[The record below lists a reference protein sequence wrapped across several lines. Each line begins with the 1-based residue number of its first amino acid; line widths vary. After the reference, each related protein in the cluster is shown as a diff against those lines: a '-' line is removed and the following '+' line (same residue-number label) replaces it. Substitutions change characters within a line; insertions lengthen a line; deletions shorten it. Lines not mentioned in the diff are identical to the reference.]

1 MASARTLT
9 FTPLYAQIKAS
20 ILSRIAGGEWG
31 PGSFLPSEIA
41 LAEEYGVSQG
51 TLRKALNELT
61 LEKRLVRFQGKGTAV
76 AVLDADSTL
85 FPFFML
91 YDAEGH
97 RVYPVSDTDSIEH
110 GGATEKEAAGLNIAD
125 GSEVIRIHRVRVLD
139 GKPVINE
146 HVIIPAARFPGF
158 ELDLNRLPNTLYEFY
173 YQKFGVM
180 VIKAMEELSAVMPSA
195 SDCRYLHG
203 VSGKPL
209 LEVRRKAFDMEGN
222 VVELRLSRIDTT
234 QNHYRI
240 ELH

>member
-1 MASARTLT
+1 MHSRTLT
-9 FTPLYAQIKAS
+9 FTPLYSQIKAS

-41 LAEEYGVSQG
+41 LAHEYGVSQG

-91 YDAEGH
+91 YDADGN
-97 RVYPVSDTDSIEH
+97 RVYPLSRTDSIEH
-110 GGATEKEAAGLNIAD
+110 DGATCKEAEALKIGQ
-125 GSEVIRIHRVRVLD
+125 GSEVIRIHRVRVLEE
-139 GKPVINE
+139 KPVINE
-146 HVIIPAARFPGF
+146 QVIIPAARFPGF
-158 ELDLNRLPNTLYEFY
+158 DLDLDRLPNTLYEFY

-180 VIKAMEELSAVMPSA
+180 VIKAREELSAVMPEA
-195 SDCRYLHG
+195 SDHRYLHG
-203 VSGKPL
+203 ISGKPL
-209 LEVRRKAFDMEGN
+209 LEVRRKAFDVDGN
-222 VVELRLSRIDTT
+222 VVELRCSRIDTELH
-234 QNHYRI
+234 HYRI

>member
-1 MASARTLT
+1 MHSRTLT
-9 FTPLYAQIKAS
+9 FTPLYSQIKAS

-41 LAEEYGVSQG
+41 LAHEYGVSQG

-91 YDAEGH
+91 YDADGN
-97 RVYPVSDTDSIEH
+97 RVYPLSRTDSIEH
-110 GGATEKEAAGLNIAD
+110 DGATRKEAAALQIEP
-125 GSEVIRIHRVRVLD
+125 GSEVIRIHRVRVLEE
-139 GKPVINE
+139 KPVINE
-146 HVIIPAARFPGF
+146 QVIIPAARFPGF
-158 ELDLNRLPNTLYEFY
+158 DLDLDRLPNTLYEFY

-180 VIKAMEELSAVMPSA
+180 VIKAREELSAVMPEA
-195 SDCRYLHG
+195 SDHRYLHG
-203 VSGKPL
+203 ISGKPL
-209 LEVRRKAFDMEGN
+209 LEVRRKAFDVDGN
-222 VVELRLSRIDTT
+222 VVELRYSRIDTELH
-234 QNHYRI
+234 HYRI